1 MRLKMTSVSTSS
13 DAAAAVA
20 APAEPGQPEVKRQWH
35 GGPITDC
42 PVKVVVFQEALAQVA
57 AHSQS
62 NLEAEVGGVL
72 LGQVADKDG
81 RYRVTIEAALP
92 AVSQDHG
99 PVHFTFTADA
109 WSQLHRDKEKH
120 YPDLQIVGWFHTHPD
135 LGVFFSADDVVVHS
149 AAFVMPWHVA
159 LVVDP
164 LRDGCCFFA
173 WGGQSG
179 KEILPLPGFYEQL
192 DRQPESMLPW
202 QPVKPQSWASAGEL
216 LQQARRAMQPYTPH
230 PGYQPMLPPISPW
243 WGAVFGGLSLLISLF
258 LLFERFWQ

>member
-1 MRLKMTSVSTSS
+1 MTSVSTSS
-13 DAAAAVA
+13 DAPTAVPPVSELEQPPAA
-20 APAEPGQPEVKRQWH
+20 QKQWH
-35 GGPITDC
+35 GGPITDGT
-42 PVKVVVFQEALAQVA
+42 VQVVLRQEAIAQIA
-57 AHSQS
+57 AHSDS
-62 NLEAEVGGVL
+62 NLEAEVGGAL
-72 LGQVADKDG
+72 LGQVYERDG
-81 RYRVTIEAALP
+81 RYRVEIEAALP

-164 LRDGCCFFA
+164 LREGCCFFG
-173 WGGQSG
+173 WGGQNG
-179 KEILPLPGFYEQL
+179 KEILPLPGFYERL
-192 DRQPESMLPW
+192 DRQAESTLPW
-202 QPVKPQSWASAGEL
+202 EAVKPQNWASAGEL
-216 LQQARRAMQPYTPH
+216 LQQARRAIQPFTPS

-243 WGAVFGGLSLLISLF
+243 WGATLGGLALLISLF
-258 LLFERFWQ
+258 LLLERLWQ